1 MNSRYSSAP
10 VGAPAERPVFTGA
23 VTLPTGTAAA
33 PGLVFAGD
41 TATGFHHPAPG
52 TVGLSGALQVDGHPV
67 WHAGNDGAGS
77 GCDADLLDGQ
87 QGSYY
92 QPAAPNL
99 GALAGLDATVGL
111 VEQTGSTLFAKRPL
125 GTASAGAIP
134 TLGDA
139 DARYARLS
147 GATFSGTL
155 RNTGQPAFLAF
166 LSSQQLNVTGDG
178 TLYTIPCDTEI
189 FDQTNAHNPATGIFT
204 APVTGCYRFDCTVCL
219 IVGATHTRAELIL
232 ETSNR
237 LYWLGQINAAAL
249 RDATGNAAIMTG
261 SRLVDMDAGD
271 TAFMRVKV
279 SNGSKNVSVFGTTA
293 SAIYTSFA
301 GRLEC

>member
-1 MNSRYSSAP
+1 MSSRYNSAP
-10 VGAPAERPVFTGA
+10 VGAPAERPVFTGT
-23 VTLPTGTAAA
+23 VTLPAGTAAA

-41 TATGFHHPAPG
+41 AATGFHHAAPG
-52 TVGLSGALQVDGHPV
+52 TVGLSGALQVDDHPV

-77 GCDADLLDGQ
+77 GC
-87 QGSYY
+87 
-92 QPAAPNL
+92 
-99 GALAGLDATVGL
+99 DATVGL

-125 GTASAGAIP
+125 GTGSAGAIS
-134 TLGDA
+134 TLGGA

-147 GATFSGTL
+147 GATFSGAM

-204 APVTGCYRFDCTVCL
+204 APMTGCYRFDCTVCL

-237 LYWLGQINAAAL
+237 LHFLGQINAAA
-249 RDATGNAAIMTG
+249 RWDATGNAVIMTG

-271 TAFMRVKV
+271 TALMRVKV

-301 GRLEC
+301 GGWNAERPSARRAGRCCRGPGRVGRPCSG

>member
-1 MNSRYSSAP
+1 MTSRYSFTPA
-10 VGAPAERPVFTGA
+10 GAPAQRPVFTST
-23 VTLPTGTAAA
+23 VTLPAGTAAA

-41 TATGFHHPAPG
+41 TATGFYHAAPG
-52 TVGLSGALQVDGHPV
+52 TVGLAGALQVDNHPV

-77 GCDADLLDGQ
+77 GCDADLLDGRH
-87 QGSYY
+87 GSYY
-92 QPAAPNL
+92 QPAASTL
-99 GALAGLDATVGL
+99 DALAGLDAAVGL
-111 VEQTGSTLFAKRPL
+111 VEQTGSALFAKRPL
-125 GTASAGAIP
+125 GTGSANAIP

-147 GATFSGTL
+147 GATFGGAV

-178 TLYTIPCDTEI
+178 TLYTIPCDAEI
-189 FDQTNAHNPATGIFT
+189 FDQTNAHNPATGTFT

-219 IVGATHTRAELIL
+219 IVGAAHTRAELIL

-237 LYWLGQINAAAL
+237 LHFLGQINAAAL
-249 RDATGNAAIMTG
+249 RDATGNAVIMTG

-271 TAFMRVKV
+271 TAYMRVKV
-279 SNGSKNVSVFGTTA
+279 SNGTKGVSVFGTTA

>member
-1 MNSRYSSAP
+1 MTSRYSFAP
-10 VGAPAERPVFTGA
+10 VGASTGRPVFTGT
-23 VTLPTGTAAA
+23 VTLPAGTAAA

-41 TATGFHHPAPG
+41 VATGFYRVAPG
-52 TVGLSGALQVDGHPV
+52 TVGLAGALQVDSHPV
-67 WHAGNDGAGS
+67 WHGGNDGAGS

-92 QPAAPNL
+92 QPAAPAL
-99 GALAGLDATVGL
+99 GALAGLDTAVGL

-125 GTASAGAIP
+125 GTGSADAVP

-147 GATFSGTL
+147 GATFGGAV

-166 LSSQQLNVTGDG
+166 LSSQQLNATGDG
-178 TLYTIPCDTEI
+178 TLCTILCDTEI

-237 LYWLGQINAAAL
+237 LHFLSQINAAAV
-249 RDATGNAAIMTG
+249 RDATGNAVIMAG

-271 TAFMRVKV
+271 IAFMRVKV
-279 SNGSKNVSVFGTTA
+279 SNGTKGVSVFGTTA